1 MKKPNPKRVC
11 WEIERQKRTRIK
23 SLRLANVFGARLG
36 KRIVSRIDTAVISIP
51 VLHAEKASS
60 RQKIRQVLHSAWTA
74 LDKGNTK
81 IKLDFSRTHKIFPGG
96 MLLLLANV
104 AMMLDAHPGKV
115 IAKCP
120 PKSMAAQL
128 LRHFG
133 YADRLG
139 VSPATSQPSHDSV
152 VKWRHVSGTHADGG
166 AITKLLSELKTDTNA
181 TIPEGLYEVL
191 TEALANVR
199 HHAYPDDIDLPTEL
213 RRWWIFSRLDNPS
226 KSEPGNLYIGVYD
239 VGVGIQTTMRQK
251 LQKAEEWLAHA
262 EDWAS
267 WFTWPTRQLEKRLLV
282 EAVEHKRS
290 STGLAFRGNGL
301 PEMKD
306 FVTQTDSG
314 SLSII
319 SGHAQYTC
327 RAASG
332 GKGYQCD
339 DHTAGTLILWSIPLT
354 YKESL

>member
-1 MKKPNPKRVC
+1 MKKPNLERVT
-11 WEIERQKRTRIK
+11 WEIERQKRADAK
-23 SLRLANVFGARLG
+23 SLRLANACRAKLG
-36 KRIVSRIDTAVISIP
+36 KQHTPRVETAVISIP

-60 RQKIRQVLHSAWTA
+60 REKIRQVLLSAWTA

-104 AMMLDAHPGKV
+104 ALMLDMYPGKV
-115 IAKCP
+115 RAKCP

-133 YADRLG
+133 YADKLG

-152 VKWRHVSGTHADGG
+152 VKWRHVSGTHADGV
-166 AITKLLSELKTDTNA
+166 AITTLLNNLKTDTNA

-191 TEALANVR
+191 TEALINVR
-199 HHAYPDDIDLPTEL
+199 HHAYPDDCALPSDL
-213 RRWWIFSRLDNPS
+213 RRWWIFSRLDNPTS
-226 KSEPGNLYIGVYD
+226 SGPGNLYIGIYD
-239 VGVGIQTTMRQK
+239 VGVGIQKTMRQK
-251 LQKAEEWLAHA
+251 LQKAEELLANA
-262 EDWAS
+262 EDWSS
-267 WFTWPTRQLEKRLLV
+267 WFTWPTKQLEKRLLV

-319 SGHAQYTC
+319 SGYAQYTC

-339 DHTAGTLILWSIPLT
+339 DHTLGTLILWSIPLT
-354 YKESL
+354 HKESL